1 MSNHHSSH
9 NQIRNYN
16 DKISS
21 AQNKEKFSITSKDN
35 TDLTAEEESLE
46 NRAKEY
52 DFTMGIVI
60 LQRYQKNTKLR
71 SKYAKKI
78 FNYLCWFSAGC
89 FLIILLQGFG
99 FLWFKL
105 DKAAITTLIGGFAI
119 SVISL
124 VKIILKGLFL
134 SEEKTM
140 IEQIKNHLPFFNNK
154 DK

>member
-1 MSNHHSSH
+1 M
-9 NQIRNYN
+9 
-16 DKISS
+16 
-21 AQNKEKFSITSKDN
+21 
-35 TDLTAEEESLE
+35 
-46 NRAKEY
+46 
-52 DFTMGIVI
+52 
-60 LQRYQKNTKLR
+60 
-71 SKYAKKI
+71 I
-78 FNYLCWFSAGC
+78 F
-89 FLIILLQGFG
+89 LQGFHYKN
-99 FLWFKL
+99 FNL